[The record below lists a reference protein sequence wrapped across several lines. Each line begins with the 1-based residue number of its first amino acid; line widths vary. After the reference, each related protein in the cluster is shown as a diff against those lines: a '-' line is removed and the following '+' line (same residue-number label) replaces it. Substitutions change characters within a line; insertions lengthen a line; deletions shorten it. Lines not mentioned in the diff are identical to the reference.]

1 MNYSQSFEE
10 FSSSVGPTDLALYAG
25 VGIALFV
32 LFKDRLS
39 PVQKVLIDFL
49 ETAKKWF
56 QDTTKPKPPVVGPLP
71 DFPVPTAPPLVRP
84 QVETKNV
91 GFLDLVASWK
101 QTRDLSKEYGCEQA
115 TEMLDQVFQYLSP
128 VVCLDEEKNNE
139 Q

>member
-25 VGIALFV
+25 IGVVLFV

-39 PVQKVLIDFL
+39 PVQKMLLDFV
-49 ETAKKWF
+49 ETTKKWF
-56 QDTTKPKPPVVGPLP
+56 QDTAKPKPPVVGPLP
-71 DFPVPTAPPLVRP
+71 DFPVPPTIPLVRP
-84 QVETKNV
+84 QPETKDA

-128 VVCLDEEKNNE
+128 VVCVDEENNNE
-139 Q
+139 